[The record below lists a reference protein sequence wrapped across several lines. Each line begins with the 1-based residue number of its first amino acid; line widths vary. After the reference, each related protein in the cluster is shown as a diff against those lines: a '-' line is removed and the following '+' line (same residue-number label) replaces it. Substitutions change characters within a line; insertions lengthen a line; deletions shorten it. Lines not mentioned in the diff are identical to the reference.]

1 MSQKRKIK
9 SDYLKKKQSESSQL
23 DMSTTDVK
31 FSVGSIKTSM
41 SQGANNQS
49 RLNTSC
55 DSGLASWK
63 TSAVTDKTS
72 KQSFFPKSKI
82 KTKTILTLNRKN
94 Y

>member
-41 SQGANNQS
+41 SQGAQS

-82 KTKTILTLNRKN
+82 KNPN
-94 Y
+94 PP